1 MTKPSGDKD
10 YRATVRRILVSFL
23 IVVPYIL
30 LFFFLE
36 HYGVIDNF
44 TNDKKAVSS
53 VQTLTKE
60 IEALKAENLRLT
72 QELERLSPA
81 AEENENP

>member
-36 HYGVIDNF
+36 RYGVIDNF

-72 QELERLSPA
+72 QELERLSPTA
-81 AEENENP
+81 GENENP

>member
-36 HYGVIDNF
+36 RYGVIDNF

>member
-36 HYGVIDNF
+36 RYGVIDNF

-81 AEENENP
+81 AGENENP